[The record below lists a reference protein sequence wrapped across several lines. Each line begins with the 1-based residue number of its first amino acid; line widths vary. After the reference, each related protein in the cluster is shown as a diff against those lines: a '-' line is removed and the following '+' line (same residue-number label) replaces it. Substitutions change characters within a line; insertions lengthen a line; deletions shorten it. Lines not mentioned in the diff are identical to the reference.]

1 VALLTAEGWGPTA
14 IARELGIS
22 EQSVKNEKARAMKQL
37 REELGGS
44 HV

>member
-14 IARELGIS
+14 IAREMGLS
-22 EQSVKNEKARAMKQL
+22 EETVKVHKREAMKQL